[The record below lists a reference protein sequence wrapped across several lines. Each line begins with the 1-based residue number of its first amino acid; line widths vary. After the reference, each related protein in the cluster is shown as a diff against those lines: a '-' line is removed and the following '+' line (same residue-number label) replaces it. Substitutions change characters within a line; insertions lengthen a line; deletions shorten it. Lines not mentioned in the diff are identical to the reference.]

1 VTSNQASPTRPP
13 RSNAGPEARCSVCIP
28 TYRRPWELT
37 MCLEALKRQTEPPD
51 EIIVSDAGG
60 DAETP
65 RVVRACAEGRPWTVR
80 HCPTPRSGLPWQRWW
95 AYQHSHGSPES
106 LVFFL
111 DDDVRLAPDALATIR
126 AAYRRQPDLAGA
138 GFAITF
144 GDSGA
149 NSSSTDTSTTTPT
162 PTRAL
167 RERDTP
173 TTTLRERWLGIAG
186 ARPGTITAGGLTIIQ
201 PVPGVD
207 RRSIE
212 VDWLSGGAMSFRRSV
227 LDAVGPLDRLYALYD
242 ERIGVA
248 EDSIL
253 CSRAHRHGRLLL
265 IVGPYAWHPPI
276 EHATRTES
284 PTDGYL
290 KGLLETWGRA
300 HVVRWLAS
308 DRRASGRAWVRLAS
322 LELARAAKAA
332 LEHPLAPSRW
342 QRIAGGLVGI
352 QRTIR
357 RWDRIPAHAGCR
369 SIERSQREGDSHEHE
384 SQRA

>member
-1 VTSNQASPTRPP
+1 MTSVTTTSTPHAWL
-13 RSNAGPEARCSVCIP
+13 SVCIP
-28 TYRRPWELT
+28 TYRRPRELAI
-37 MCLEALKRQTEPPD
+37 CLDALMRQTEPPN

-65 RVVRACAEGRPWTVR
+65 DIVRACGGHGRPWTVR

-111 DDDVRLAPDALATIR
+111 DDDVRLRPDALATIR
-126 AAYRRQPDLAGA
+126 AAYQQQPDLAGV

-144 GDSGA
+144 GDGPAKPSA
-149 NSSSTDTSTTTPT
+149 SSASSASYEHAPA
-162 PTRAL
+162 P
-167 RERDTP
+167 
-173 TTTLRERWLGIAG
+173 TLREHWLGIAG
-186 ARPGTITAGGLTIIQ
+186 ARPGTITPGGLTIIQ
-201 PVPGVD
+201 PVPG
-207 RRSIE
+207 REIGSIE

-227 LDAVGPLDRLYALYD
+227 LDAIGPLDRLYALYD

-253 CSRAHRHGRLLL
+253 CRRASNHGRLML
-265 IVGPYAWHPPI
+265 IVGPYAWHPAI

-308 DRRASGRAWVRLAS
+308 DPRASGRAWVRLAS
-322 LELARAAKAA
+322 LELARATKAV
-332 LEHPLAPSRW
+332 LRHPLASSRW
-342 QRIAGGLVGI
+342 QRILGGLVGI

-357 RWDRIPAHAGCR
+357 RWGSIPPQAGHSR
-369 SIERSQREGDSHEHE
+369 N
-384 SQRA
+384 

>member
-1 VTSNQASPTRPP
+1 VSPTPD
-13 RSNAGPEARCSVCIP
+13 SVSCSVCIP
-28 TYRRPWELT
+28 TYRRPRELA
-37 MCLEALKRQTEPPD
+37 MCLDALARQTEPPN
-51 EIIVSDAGG
+51 EIVVSDAGG

-65 RVVRACAEGRPWTVR
+65 HVVRACGGEGRPWTVR

-95 AYQHSHGSPES
+95 AYQHSHGTAES

-111 DDDVRLAPDALATIR
+111 DDDVRLAPDALASIR
-126 AAYRRQPDLAGA
+126 AAYLRQPDLAGV

-144 GDSGA
+144 GSGRA
-149 NSSSTDTSTTTPT
+149 SSASDIHTLTPA
-162 PTRAL
+162 P
-167 RERDTP
+167 
-173 TTTLRERWLGIAG
+173 TLRERWLGITG

-201 PVPGVD
+201 PAPGFD
-207 RRSIE
+207 RQAID

-227 LDAVGPLDRLYALYD
+227 LDAIGPLDRLYELYD

-253 CSRAHRHGRLLL
+253 CSRARRHGRLLL

-300 HVVRWLAS
+300 HVVRWLAT
-308 DRRASGRAWVRLAS
+308 DRRASGRAWARLAS

-332 LEHPLAPSRW
+332 VRHPLAASRW
-342 QRIAGGLVGI
+342 QRIAGDLVGI

-357 RWDRIPAHAGCR
+357 RWDRIPAQASCR
-369 SIERSQREGDSHEHE
+369 PHERSEVEGDSHEHE

>member
-1 VTSNQASPTRPP
+1 MW
-13 RSNAGPEARCSVCIP
+13 CSVCIP
-28 TYRRPWELT
+28 TYRRPRELAA
-37 MCLEALKRQTEPPD
+37 CLDALARQTEPPD
-51 EIIVSDAGG
+51 EIVVSDAGG

-65 RVVRACAEGRPWTVR
+65 HVVRACGGNGRRWTVR
-80 HCPTPRSGLPWQRWW
+80 HCPTPRSGLPWQRRW
-95 AYQHSHGSPES
+95 AFLHSCGTPES

-126 AAYRRQPDLAGA
+126 AAYRQQRDLAGV

-144 GDSGA
+144 GDSRASSFADASAGGA
-149 NSSSTDTSTTTPT
+149 
-162 PTRAL
+162 
-167 RERDTP
+167 
-173 TTTLRERWLGIAG
+173 TTLRERWLGIAG

-201 PVPGVD
+201 PVPD
-207 RRSIE
+207 ADHRRSID

-253 CSRAHRHGRLLL
+253 CSRVRRHGRLML

-308 DRRASGRAWVRLAS
+308 DRGASSLAWARLAS

-332 LEHPLAPSRW
+332 LRHPLAASRW

-352 QRTIR
+352 QRTVR
-357 RWDRIPAHAGCR
+357 RWDRIPAHAGLR
-369 SIERSQREGDSHEHE
+369 PIEVSQREGEGHEHE
-384 SQRA
+384 SRRA

>member
-1 VTSNQASPTRPP
+1 VTSAW
-13 RSNAGPEARCSVCIP
+13 CSVCIP
-28 TYRRPWELT
+28 TYRRPRELAR
-37 MCLEALKRQTEPPD
+37 CLDALMRQTEPPD

-60 DAETP
+60 DAKTP
-65 RVVRACAEGRPWTVR
+65 DVVRSCGGDGRPWTVR

-95 AYQHSHGSPES
+95 AYRHSHGSPES
-106 LVFFL
+106 LAFFL

-126 AAYRRQPDLAGA
+126 AAYRRQPDLAGV

-144 GDSGA
+144 GDGDAAPSP
-149 NSSSTDTSTTTPT
+149 TS
-162 PTRAL
+162 A
-167 RERDTP
+167 
-173 TTTLRERWLGIAG
+173 LRERWLGITG
-186 ARPGTITAGGLTIIQ
+186 ARPGTITAGGLTIVQ
-201 PVPGVD
+201 PVPGSD
-207 RRSIE
+207 RRAIE

-227 LDAVGPLDRLYALYD
+227 LDAIGPLDRLYALYD
-242 ERIGVA
+242 QRIGVA

-253 CSRAHRHGRLLL
+253 CRRASRHGRLLL
-265 IVGPYAWHPPI
+265 IVGSYAWHPPI

-308 DRRASGRAWVRLAS
+308 DPRASGRAWARLAS

-332 LEHPLAPSRW
+332 LRHPLAASRW
-342 QRIAGGLVGI
+342 QRIAGDLVGI

-357 RWDRIPAHAGCR
+357 RWDQIPAQAGHR
-369 SIERSQREGDSHEHE
+369 AMDWPGERSQREGESHEHE

>member
-1 VTSNQASPTRPP
+1 VIAQPTLTRPP
-13 RSNAGPEARCSVCIP
+13 LAIARPDAWCSVCIP
-28 TYRRPWELT
+28 TYRRPRELA
-37 MCLEALKRQTEPPD
+37 MCLQALMQQSEPPN

-60 DAETP
+60 DPETP
-65 RVVRACAEGRPWTVR
+65 EVVRACGGGGPWTVR

-95 AYQHSHGSPES
+95 AYQHSHGSPQS

-126 AAYRRQPDLAGA
+126 ATYRQRPDLAGA

-144 GDSGA
+144 GDGCA
-149 NSSSTDTSTTTPT
+149 NTSANISADSDAP
-162 PTRAL
+162 
-167 RERDTP
+167 
-173 TTTLRERWLGIAG
+173 TLRERWLGIAG

-201 PVPGVD
+201 PAPKADD
-207 RRSIE
+207 RRSLD

-253 CSRAHRHGRLLL
+253 CNRAKRHGPLLL
-265 IVGPYAWHPPI
+265 IVGPYAWHPAI

-300 HVVRWLAS
+300 HVLRWLAR
-308 DRRASGRAWVRLAS
+308 DRRASGRAWARLAS
-322 LELARAAKAA
+322 LELARASKAA
-332 LEHPLAPSRW
+332 LRHPLAPARW
-342 QRIAGGLVGI
+342 QRILGGLVGI

-357 RWDRIPAHAGCR
+357 KWDRIPLQAGYVDATEDPR
-369 SIERSQREGDSHEHE
+369 RRHQ
-384 SQRA
+384 

>member
-1 VTSNQASPTRPP
+1 MADTADTADTAR
-13 RSNAGPEARCSVCIP
+13 ERCSVCIP
-28 TYRRPWELT
+28 TYRRPRELAK
-37 MCLEALKRQTEPPD
+37 CLDALMRQTEPPD
-51 EIIVSDAGG
+51 EIVISDAGG

-65 RVVRACAEGRPWTVR
+65 DVVRASGGR

-111 DDDVRLAPDALATIR
+111 DDDVQLAPDALATIR
-126 AAYRRQPDLAGA
+126 AAYRQQPDLAGA

-144 GDSGA
+144 GDPSPQPSPLEGERG
-149 NSSSTDTSTTTPT
+149 TPS
-162 PTRAL
+162 PRL
-167 RERDTP
+167 RGEGWGEGP
-173 TTTLRERWLGIAG
+173 PPTLRERWLGIAG
-186 ARPGTITAGGLTIIQ
+186 ARPGTITNGGLTIIQ
-201 PVPGVD
+201 PVPDTGHWT
-207 RRSIE
+207 SE

-253 CSRAHRHGRLLL
+253 CRRASRHGRLLL

-308 DRRASGRAWVRLAS
+308 DERASGRAWARLAS

-332 LEHPLAPSRW
+332 LRHPLAPARW
-342 QRIAGGLVGI
+342 QRIAGDLVGI

-357 RWDRIPAHAGCR
+357 RWDRIPAHAGPGHGPLEGETR
-369 SIERSQREGDSHEHE
+369 GGERHEHE

>member
-1 VTSNQASPTRPP
+1 MTMLASNTEHRLDAW
-13 RSNAGPEARCSVCIP
+13 CSVCIP
-28 TYRRPWELT
+28 TYRRPRELAIT
-37 MCLEALKRQTEPPD
+37 LDALMQQTEPPN

-65 RVVRACAEGRPWTVR
+65 HVVRACGGDGRPWTVR
-80 HCPTPRSGLPWQRWW
+80 HCPTTRSGLPWQRWW
-95 AYQHSHGSPES
+95 AYRHSQGSPES

-111 DDDVRLAPDALATIR
+111 DDDVRLSHDALATIR
-126 AAYRRQPDLAGA
+126 AAYRKQPDLAGV
-138 GFAITF
+138 GLAITF
-144 GDSGA
+144 GDG
-149 NSSSTDTSTTTPT
+149 
-162 PTRAL
+162 RASASA
-167 RERDTP
+167 P
-173 TTTLRERWLGIAG
+173 ASTLRERWLGIAG
-186 ARPGTITAGGLTIIQ
+186 ARPGTITPGGLTIIQ
-201 PVPGVD
+201 PAPD
-207 RRSIE
+207 EHIRSID

-227 LDAVGPLDRLYALYD
+227 LDAIGPLDRLYALYD

-253 CSRAHRHGRLLL
+253 CRRASRLGRLLL
-265 IVGPYAWHPPI
+265 TVGPYAWHPPI

-284 PTDGYL
+284 PTDGYR

-308 DRRASGRAWVRLAS
+308 DPRASRSAWTRLAS

-332 LEHPLAPSRW
+332 LRDPLAPSRW

-357 RWDRIPAHAGCR
+357 GWDDIPAQAGTETGDR
-369 SIERSQREGDSHEHE
+369 SIDASEWSQREGESHERE